1 MALEFLYA
9 SLHRTLEFRPD
20 MLGRSGSTYPGFEYL
35 FIQRRGPTGAQRCGA
50 RFVIFR
56 LTLGLEPHC
65 GKYTITSLG
74 VCGQERRRI
83 RVLFACPAYCAFC
96 ARFLLPMPVRFQA
109 AAAAF
114 AAALCAPL
122 AAQSFEEIADAAGVR
137 FRHTASKTAD
147 KYLVETMGA
156 GAALLDYDGD
166 GLLDI
171 YFVNG
176 ADLAA
181 PARLDGGAKR
191 SPRYWNR
198 LYRNLGGLRFEDV
211 TQKAGVRGSGYGMGV
226 AAADY
231 DNDGDTDIF
240 VSNFGPDTLLRN
252 EGGGV
257 FRDVSREAGIG
268 GGGWSSGAAFLDY
281 DNDGRLDLFVASY
294 LDWSFAR
301 NRPCGD
307 ALPARRSYCH
317 PRLFGA
323 VAHTLYRNAGGG
335 RFEDVSARSGIAAF
349 PGKGL
354 GVAVGDYDEDGRIDV
369 FVANDSYPQ
378 QLFRNV
384 GGGRFED
391 VAVEAGIAYD
401 AEGRDYAGM
410 GVAWSDYDGDGR
422 ADILVNALGRQGY
435 WLYRN
440 TGGAF
445 EAASERTG
453 LAALSEL
460 RSGWGMGLVDFD
472 NDGWRDLFV
481 AQGHVMDDIAFSDPA
496 LARREPLL
504 LARNLFGRFFDVSR
518 RGGKIFE
525 RRQAAR
531 GAAFGDLDNDGRID
545 IVVNVN
551 DGPALVLRNTT
562 PGAGRRLRIRLEGV
576 ESNRD
581 AIGAAVTLRV
591 AEGVRLTAFR
601 GSGGSYLSSSA
612 ADLHF
617 GLGRRDCCQAL
628 EVRWPDGS
636 RQSIP
641 GPHGSALA
649 IRQPAE

>member
-1 MALEFLYA
+1 
-9 SLHRTLEFRPD
+9 
-20 MLGRSGSTYPGFEYL
+20 
-35 FIQRRGPTGAQRCGA
+35 
-50 RFVIFR
+50 
-56 LTLGLEPHC
+56 
-65 GKYTITSLG
+65 
-74 VCGQERRRI
+74 
-83 RVLFACPAYCAFC
+83 
-96 ARFLLPMPVRFQA
+96 MPIRFQA

-114 AAALCAPL
+114 AAALSASP
-122 AAQSFEEIADAAGVR
+122 AAQSFEEIADEAGVR
-137 FRHTASKTAD
+137 FRHAASRTPA

-176 ADLAA
+176 ADLSN
-181 PARLDGGAKR
+181 PARLGGGAK
-191 SPRYWNR
+191 SAPRYWNR

-211 TQKAGVRGSGYGMGV
+211 TQKAGVKGSGYGMGV

-252 EGGGV
+252 EGGR

-268 GGGWSSGAAFLDY
+268 GEGWSSGAAFFDY
-281 DNDGRLDLFVASY
+281 DGDGRLDLFVASY

-323 VAHTLYRNAGGG
+323 AAHTLYRNIGGG
-335 RFEDVSARSGIAAF
+335 RFTDVSARSGIAAF

-354 GVAVGDYDEDGRIDV
+354 GVAVGDYDEDGRPDV

-378 QLFRNV
+378 QLFRNA
-384 GGGRFED
+384 GGGRFAD

-440 TGGAF
+440 VGGAF
-445 EAASERTG
+445 ETASERTG
-453 LAALSEL
+453 LAALAEL
-460 RSGWGMGLVDFD
+460 RSGWGMGLADFD

-496 LARREPLL
+496 LAHREPLL
-504 LARNLFGRFFDVSR
+504 LARNLFGRFFDASR
-518 RGGKIFE
+518 RGGEVFA
-525 RRQAAR
+525 RRYAAR

-545 IVVNVN
+545 VAVNVN

-562 PGAGRRLRIRLEGV
+562 REAGKSLRIRLEGGK
-576 ESNRD
+576 SNRD
-581 AIGAAVTLRV
+581 AIGAAVTLRI
-591 AEGVRLTAFR
+591 AEQVRLTAFR

-612 ADLHF
+612 GDLHF
-617 GLGRRDCCQAL
+617 GLGRRDCCESV

-641 GPHGSALA
+641 GPQDASLA
-649 IRQPAE
+649 IRQPSE

>member
-1 MALEFLYA
+1 
-9 SLHRTLEFRPD
+9 
-20 MLGRSGSTYPGFEYL
+20 
-35 FIQRRGPTGAQRCGA
+35 
-50 RFVIFR
+50 
-56 LTLGLEPHC
+56 
-65 GKYTITSLG
+65 
-74 VCGQERRRI
+74 
-83 RVLFACPAYCAFC
+83 
-96 ARFLLPMPVRFQA
+96 MPVRFQA
-109 AAAAF
+109 FAAAF
-114 AAALCAPL
+114 AAALCMPL
-122 AAQSFEEIADAAGVR
+122 AAQSFEEIAGAAGVR
-137 FRHTASKTAD
+137 FRHAASRTAD
-147 KYLVETMGA
+147 KYLIETMGA

-176 ADLAA
+176 ADLSN
-181 PARLDGGAKR
+181 PARLGGGAK
-191 SPRYWNR
+191 SDPRYWNR

-211 TQKAGVRGSGYGMGV
+211 TREAGVRGSGYGMGA

-231 DNDGDTDIF
+231 DNDGDADLF
-240 VSNFGPDTLLRN
+240 VSNFGADTLLRN
-252 EGGGV
+252 DGGV

-268 GGGWSSGAAFLDY
+268 GAGWSSGAAFFDY
-281 DNDGRLDLFVASY
+281 DNDGLLDLFVASY

-301 NRPCGD
+301 SRPCGD
-307 ALPARRSYCH
+307 FLPKRRSYCH

-335 RFEDVSARSGIAAF
+335 RFVDVSAQTGIAAS

-354 GVAVGDYDEDGRIDV
+354 GAAVGDSDADGRLDV

-384 GGGRFED
+384 GGRRFEE
-391 VAVEAGIAYD
+391 VAVEAGLAYD

-410 GVAWSDYDGDGR
+410 GIAWADYDADGR

-440 TGGAF
+440 AGGAF
-445 EAASERTG
+445 ATASERSG
-453 LAALSEL
+453 LAALSAL

-481 AQGHVMDDIAFSDPA
+481 AQGHVMDDIAASDPA

-518 RGGKIFE
+518 RGGRVFE
-525 RRQAAR
+525 RRYAAR
-531 GAAFGDLDNDGRID
+531 GAAFGDLDNDGLID
-545 IVVNVN
+545 VVVNVN
-551 DGPALVLRNTT
+551 DAPALVLRNTT
-562 PGAGRRLRIRLEGV
+562 RAAGKHVRIRLEGV
-576 ESNRD
+576 RSNRD
-581 AIGAAVTLRV
+581 AIGAAVTLRL
-591 AEGVRLTAFR
+591 AGQGRLTALR
-601 GSGGSYLSSSA
+601 GSGGSYLSSNA

-617 GLGRRDCCQAL
+617 GLGRRDCCESV

-636 RQSIP
+636 AQSVP
-641 GPHGSALA
+641 GPRGSALT
-649 IRQPAE
+649 IRQEPAESGGSVP